1 MDYGEFSRRFREDRE
16 IGCDLANEELLVFPD
31 NGSELVRREDIVDGS

>member
-16 IGCDLANEELLVFPD
+16 IDLANEELLVFAD
-31 NGSELVRREDIVDGS
+31 NGELVRREDIVDRS